1 MGITFKPPTTS
12 ELMEIDPWASKGVEN
27 YKEICEKFGL
37 DIIDHTKLPNPTHLH
52 RRGIIFA
59 HRDLDNILEAKK
71 AGRPFGVLSGLM
83 PSGQIHL
90 GHKMVIDQAKWFQDL
105 GGDVTITVAD
115 LEAHAT
121 RGLSLEKCRE
131 YAIEEYISNYAG
143 MGLDPDKTSIYFQ
156 SERPIVQ
163 KLGFTLGKKTNLSE
177 MEAIY
182 GFSGETNLAHVQSPL
197 VQAGDIVHPQL
208 DEYGG
213 LRPIVVPVG
222 IDQDPHIRLTRG
234 MVSKT
239 NWFNVNQNKSGN
251 ITIGLSIQNNNQNAM
266 GLREDG
272 SVDKSQRQKV
282 IDKAVA
288 TIGKA
293 GFNKTNANA
302 KHGTIEIKDAA
313 HDDYHE
319 IKYNLLTLERQMGGM
334 GLMQPAST
342 YHQFAIGMTGGKM
355 SSSQPETTMFLNDSM
370 KSIEKKIK
378 ASFSGGQTTVEEHRK
393 KGGNPDIDVA
403 YQYLRYF
410 FEEDDKELD
419 DIREEYVSGKLLTG
433 EIKSICIE
441 KAISWMKNHHEL
453 KDQNQHLIKEFLN

>member
-1 MGITFKPPTTS
+1 
-12 ELMEIDPWASKGVEN
+12 MEIDPWASKGVKN
-27 YKEICEKFGL
+27 YKEICDKFGL
-37 DIIDHTKLPNPTHLH
+37 DMIDHTKLPNPTHLH

-59 HRDLDNILEAKK
+59 HRDLDNVLNARK

-90 GHKMVIDQAKWFQDL
+90 GHKMVIDQAKWFQEL

-121 RGLSLEKCRE
+121 RGLSLEKCRK

-143 MGLDPDKTSIYFQ
+143 MGLDPDKTSVYFQ

-163 KLGFTLGKKTNLSE
+163 KLGFTLGTKTNLSE

-182 GFSGETNLAHVQSPL
+182 GFSGKTSLAHVQSPL
-197 VQAGDIVHPQL
+197 VQAGDIVHPQM

-239 NWFNVNQNKSGN
+239 NWFNVNQNKN
-251 ITIGLSIQNNNQNAM
+251 CNLTIGLSIQDNNQEIM
-266 GLREDG
+266 GMRNDG
-272 SVDKSQRQKV
+272 GVDKNQRKMI
-282 IDKAVA
+282 IDKAVSA
-288 TIGKA
+288 INKA
-293 GFNKTNANA
+293 GFNQINSNP
-302 KHGTIEIKDAA
+302 KHGIIDIKDAIA
-313 HDDYHE
+313 ENQNDIQYQ
-319 IKYNLLTLERQMGGM
+319 LLNLERQLGGM
-334 GLMQPAST
+334 GLMQPSST
-342 YHQFAIGMTGGKM
+342 YHQFAVGMTGGKM

-370 KSIEKKIK
+370 KNIEKKINS
-378 ASFSGGQTTVEEHRK
+378 SFSGGQPTVEEHRA
-393 KGGNPDIDVA
+393 KGGNPDVDVA

-410 FEEDDKELD
+410 FEEDDKELEK
-419 DIREEYVSGKLLTG
+419 IREEYMSGQLLTG
-433 EIKSICIE
+433 EIKAICIE
-441 KAISWMKNHHEL
+441 KASEWMKKHHEL
-453 KDQNQHLIKEFLN
+453 KDQNQHLIKDFLN

>member
-1 MGITFKPPTTS
+1 
-12 ELMEIDPWASKGVEN
+12 MEINPWSSKGVKN
-27 YKEICEKFGL
+27 YKEICDKFGL
-37 DIIDHTKLPNPTHLH
+37 DMIDHTKLPNPTHLH

-59 HRDLDNILEAKK
+59 HRDLDNVLNARK
-71 AGRPFGVLSGLM
+71 AGRSFGVLSGLM

-90 GHKMVIDQAKWFQDL
+90 GHKMVIDQAKWFQEL

-121 RGLSLEKCRE
+121 RGLSLEKCRK

-143 MGLDPDKTSIYFQ
+143 MGLDPDRTTIYFQ

-163 KLGFTLGKKTNLSE
+163 KMGFTLGTKTNLSE

-182 GFSGETNLAHVQSPL
+182 GFSGKTSLAHVQSPL

-239 NWFNVNQNKSGN
+239 NWFNVNQNKDGN
-251 ITIGLSIQNNNQNAM
+251 LTVGLSIQDNNQEIM
-266 GLREDG
+266 GMRNDG
-272 SVDKSQRQKV
+272 GVDRNQRKMIV
-282 IDKAVA
+282 DKAVSA
-288 TIGKA
+288 INKA
-293 GFNKTNANA
+293 GFNQINSNP
-302 KHGTIEIKDAA
+302 KHGTIDIKDATTA
-313 HDDYHE
+313 NQNE
-319 IKYNLLTLERQMGGM
+319 IQYQLLTLERQLGGM
-334 GLMQPAST
+334 GLMQPSST
-342 YHQFAIGMTGGKM
+342 YHQFAVGMTGGKM

-370 KSIEKKIK
+370 KDIEKKIK
-378 ASFSGGQTTVEEHRK
+378 SSFSGGQATVEEHRA
-393 KGGNPDIDVA
+393 KGGNPDVDVA

-410 FEEDDKELD
+410 FEEDDSKLEK
-419 DIREEYVSGKLLTG
+419 IREDYVSGKLLTG
-433 EIKSICIE
+433 EIKAMCIE
-441 KAISWMKNHHEL
+441 KASEWMKNHHEL
-453 KDQNQHLIKEFLN
+453 KDQNQHLIKDFLN

>member
-1 MGITFKPPTTS
+1 
-12 ELMEIDPWASKGVEN
+12 MEIDPWASKGVEN
-27 YKEICEKFGL
+27 YKEICNKFGL
-37 DIIDHTKLPNPTHLH
+37 DMIDSKKLPNPTHLH
-52 RRGIIFA
+52 RRGVIFA
-59 HRDLDNILEAKK
+59 HRDLDNVFEAKK

-143 MGLDPDKTSIYFQ
+143 MGLDPEKTSIYFQ
-156 SERPIVQ
+156 SERSIVQ

-182 GFSGETNLAHVQSPL
+182 GFSGDTNLAHVQSPL

-208 DEYGG
+208 EEYGG

-239 NWFNVNQNKSGN
+239 NWFNVKQNKSGN
-251 ITIGLSIQNNNQNAM
+251 ITIGLSIQDNNQESM
-266 GLREDG
+266 GLRSDG
-272 SVDKSQRQKV
+272 GIDRNQRQKV
-282 IDKAVA
+282 IDRAINA
-288 TIGKA
+288 IGKA
-293 GFNKTNANA
+293 GFTETNANP
-302 KHGTIEIKDAA
+302 KHGTIEIKDATK
-313 HDDYHE
+313 DNYNE
-319 IKYNLLTLERQMGGM
+319 IKYHLLALERQMGGM

-370 KSIEKKIK
+370 KDIEKKIK
-378 ASFSGGQTTVEEHRK
+378 SSFSGGQATIEEHRA
-393 KGGNPDIDVA
+393 KGGNPDVDVA
-403 YQYLRYF
+403 FQYLRYF
-410 FEEDDKELD
+410 FEEDDNELER
-419 DIREEYVSGKLLTG
+419 IRNEYVSGELLTG
-433 EIKSICIE
+433 EIKAICVE
-441 KAISWMKNHHEL
+441 KASTWMERHHEL
-453 KDQNQHLIKEFLN
+453 KDQNQHLVKEFLN

>member
-1 MGITFKPPTTS
+1 
-12 ELMEIDPWASKGVEN
+12 MEIDPWASKGIKN
-27 YKEICEKFGL
+27 YDEICEKFGL
-37 DIIDHTKLPNPTHLH
+37 EKIDSTTLPNPTHLH

-59 HRDLDNILEAKK
+59 HRDLDSVLNAKK
-71 AGRPFGVLSGLM
+71 TGKPFGVLSGLM
-83 PSGQIHL
+83 PSGQMHL

-105 GGDVTITVAD
+105 GGDVTIAVAD

-121 RGLSLEKCRE
+121 RGLSLEKCRK

-143 MGLDPDKTSIYFQ
+143 MGLNPEKTSIYFQ

-163 KLGFTLGKKTNLSE
+163 KMGFTLGTKTNLSE

-182 GFSGETNLAHVQSPL
+182 GFTGKTSLAHVQSPL

-239 NWFNVNQNKSGN
+239 NWFNVNQNKTGN
-251 ITIGLSIQNNNQNAM
+251 LTIGLSIQDNNQEIM
-266 GLREDG
+266 GMREDG
-272 SVDKSQRQKV
+272 GIDKNQRKMIVDKAISA
-282 IDKAVA
+282 IN
-288 TIGKA
+288 KA
-293 GFNKTNANA
+293 GYNELNSNP
-302 KHGTIEIKDAA
+302 KHGTIDIKDATSENQN
-313 HDDYHE
+313 E
-319 IKYNLLTLERQMGGM
+319 IQYQLLSLERQLGGM
-334 GLMQPAST
+334 GLMQPSST
-342 YHQFAIGMTGGKM
+342 YHQFAVGMTGGKM
-355 SSSQPETTMFLNDSM
+355 SSSQPETTIFLNDSM

-378 ASFSGGQTTVEEHRK
+378 SSFSGGQATVEEHRA

-419 DIREEYVSGKLLTG
+419 NIREEYISGKLLTG
-433 EIKSICIE
+433 EIKSICVE
-441 KAISWMKNHHEL
+441 KATSWMKKHHEL
-453 KDQNQHLIKEFLN
+453 KDQNQHLIKDFLN

>member
-1 MGITFKPPTTS
+1 
-12 ELMEIDPWASKGVEN
+12 MEIDPWASKGIQN

-37 DIIDHTKLPNPTHLH
+37 DAIEHTKLPSPTHLH

-59 HRDLDNILEAKK
+59 HRDLDNVLQARKK
-71 AGRPFGVLSGLM
+71 GRSFGVLSGLM

-143 MGLDPDKTSIYFQ
+143 MGLDPEKTSIYFQ

-182 GFSGETNLAHVQSPL
+182 GFSGETNLAHIQSPL

-239 NWFNVNQNKSGN
+239 NWFNVNQNKSGS
-251 ITIGLSIQNNNQNAM
+251 ITIGLSIQDNNQEMM
-266 GLREDG
+266 GLKRDG
-272 SVDKSQRQKV
+272 GIDKNQRQT
-282 IDKAVA
+282 IINKAIA
-288 TIGKA
+288 AIGKA
-293 GFNKTNANA
+293 GFSQTNANA
-302 KHGTIEIKDAA
+302 KHGTIEIKDASYEV
-313 HDDYHE
+313 HNE
-319 IKYNLLTLERQMGGM
+319 IKYHLLNLERQMGGM

-342 YHQFAIGMTGGKM
+342 YHQFAVGMTGGKM

-370 KSIEKKIK
+370 KDIEKKIK
-378 ASFSGGQTTVEEHRK
+378 SSFSGGQATVEEHRS
-393 KGGNPDIDVA
+393 KGGNPDVDVA

-410 FEEDDKELD
+410 FEEDDNELEK
-419 DIREEYVSGKLLTG
+419 IRDEYVSGDLLTG
-433 EIKSICIE
+433 EIKSICVE
-441 KAISWMKNHHEL
+441 KAITWMKNHHEL
-453 KDQNQHLIKEFLN
+453 KDQNQHLVKEFLK

>member
-1 MGITFKPPTTS
+1 
-12 ELMEIDPWASKGVEN
+12 MEIDPWATEGVQN

-37 DIIDHTKLPNPTHLH
+37 ETINPNELPSPTHLH

-59 HRDLDNILEAKK
+59 HRNLDNVLEARN

-90 GHKMVIDQAKWFQDL
+90 GHKMVIDQARWYQEL

-121 RGLSLEKCRE
+121 RGLSLEACRK
-131 YAIEEYISNYAG
+131 YAIDEYVTNYAG

-182 GFSGETNLAHVQSPL
+182 GFSGDTTLAHVQSPL
-197 VQAGDIVHPQL
+197 VQAGDIVHPQM

-222 IDQDPHIRLTRG
+222 IDQDPHMRLTRG

-239 NWFNVNQNKSGN
+239 NWFNVNTNKSGGL
-251 ITIGLSIQNNNQNAM
+251 TIGLSIQDNNTEVM
-266 GLREDG
+266 GIREDG
-272 SVDKSQRQKV
+272 GVDNKQRTKV
-282 IDKAVA
+282 IDKVVE
-288 TIGKA
+288 TINKA
-293 GFNKTNANA
+293 GFSHINSNP
-302 KHGTIEIKDAA
+302 KHGKIDIKDASEK
-313 HDDYHE
+313 DRNELRYH
-319 IKYNLLTLERQMGGM
+319 LLGLERSLGGF
-334 GLMQPAST
+334 GFMQPSST
-342 YHQFAIGMTGGKM
+342 YHQFAVGMTGGKM

-370 KSIEKKIK
+370 KAIEKKIK
-378 ASFSGGQTTVEEHRK
+378 SSFSGGQATLEEHRK

-410 FEEDDKELD
+410 FEEDDNELER
-419 DIREEYVSGKLLTG
+419 IKNEYVSGELLTG
-433 EIKSICIE
+433 EMKTICIE
-441 KAISWMKNHHEL
+441 KASEWMKNHHEL
-453 KDQNQHLIKEFLN
+453 KDQNQHLVKKFLK

>member
-1 MGITFKPPTTS
+1 
-12 ELMEIDPWASKGVEN
+12 MEIDPWASKGIQN

-37 DIIDHTKLPNPTHLH
+37 DAIKHTKLPNPTHLH

-59 HRDLDNILEAKK
+59 HRDLDNVLQARKK
-71 AGRPFGVLSGLM
+71 GRSFGVLSGLM

-131 YAIEEYISNYAG
+131 YATEEYISNYAG

-182 GFSGETNLAHVQSPL
+182 GFSGETNLAHIQSPL

-239 NWFNVNQNKSGN
+239 NWFNVNQNKSGS
-251 ITIGLSIQNNNQNAM
+251 ITIGLSIQDNNQEMM
-266 GLREDG
+266 GLKRDG
-272 SVDKSQRQKV
+272 GIDKNQRQK
-282 IDKAVA
+282 IINKAIA
-288 TIGKA
+288 AIGKA
-293 GFNKTNANA
+293 GFSQTNANA
-302 KHGTIEIKDAA
+302 KHGTIEIKDATYEV
-313 HDDYHE
+313 HNE
-319 IKYNLLTLERQMGGM
+319 IKYHLLNLERQMGGM

-342 YHQFAIGMTGGKM
+342 YHQFAVGMTGGKM

-370 KSIEKKIK
+370 KDIEKKIK
-378 ASFSGGQTTVEEHRK
+378 SSFSGGQATVEEHRS
-393 KGGNPDIDVA
+393 KGGNPNVDVA

-410 FEEDDKELD
+410 FEEDDKELEK
-419 DIREEYVSGKLLTG
+419 IRDEYVSGDLLTG
-433 EIKSICIE
+433 EIKSICVE
-441 KAISWMKNHHEL
+441 KAITWMKNHHEL
-453 KDQNQHLIKEFLN
+453 KDQNQHLVKEFLK